1 VQDHIVI
8 CGYGTKGRSAV
19 KALRQQDVP
28 ADHIVV
34 VELDPEHVRQ
44 ASADGLVTVQGSST
58 RDSVLAEAE
67 VARAKAV
74 IVAVDSDDTAVLTTL
89 TVRQLAPKV
98 TLVAA
103 VREEENADLLIQ
115 SGATSVI
122 TSSAAAGRLLG
133 LATESPRAVAIV
145 EDLIAVGSGLDLME
159 RDVTP
164 EEAGRPALSLGVPVL
179 AVVRDGQT
187 LTYDNAA
194 CESLRA
200 GDRIVYVA
208 SNAGKQ
214 GVVPPHQ

>member
-1 VQDHIVI
+1 MQDHVVV

-19 KALRQQDVP
+19 RALRQQEVP

-34 VELDPEHVRQ
+34 VETDPENVRQ
-44 ASADGLVTVQGSST
+44 ASADGLVTVHGSST
-58 RDSVLAEAE
+58 RDSVLNEAE

-74 IVAVDSDDTAVLTTL
+74 IVAVDTDDTAVLTTL
-89 TVRQLAPKV
+89 TIRQIAPNV

-115 SGATSVI
+115 SGASSVI

-159 RDVTP
+159 RDVTS
-164 EEAGRPALSLGVPVL
+164 EEVGRPSQSLGIPVL
-179 AVVRDGQT
+179 AVVRGGRT
-187 LTYDNAA
+187 LTYDNVD
-194 CESLRA
+194 CETLRA
-200 GDRIVYVA
+200 GDRIVYVG
-208 SNAGKQ
+208 SNGGDH
-214 GVVPPHQ
+214 GVVPAHQ